1 MQMSRAKRRLN
12 GPARTFMTSLRRSK
26 AAVWT
31 VDDTCGSFDRMN
43 IHNVSRP
50 AGWQPAVKCI
60 RTLTVNILLSLLD
73 DFV

>member
-12 GPARTFMTSLRRSK
+12 GPAMTFM

-43 IHNVSRP
+43 IHNVSTSR
-50 AGWQPAVKCI
+50 
-60 RTLTVNILLSLLD
+60 LTTGCKVYTDLD
-73 DFV
+73 G

>member
-43 IHNVSRP
+43 IHNVSTS
-50 AGWQPAVKCI
+50 W
-60 RTLTVNILLSLLD
+60 LTTGCKVYTDLD
-73 DFV
+73 G

>member
-12 GPARTFMTSLRRSK
+12 GPARTFM